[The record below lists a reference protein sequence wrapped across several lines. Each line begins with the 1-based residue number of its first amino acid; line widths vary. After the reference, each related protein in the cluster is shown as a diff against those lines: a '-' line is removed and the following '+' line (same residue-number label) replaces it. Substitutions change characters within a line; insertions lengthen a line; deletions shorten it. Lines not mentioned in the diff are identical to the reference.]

1 MRVGL
6 FLVSHAKDLPFFGPF
21 ARSYAKFAS
30 GFYRAVV
37 MVPNEDAAAFAEI
50 ATPCGLEVQGYPDLK
65 ERSFLY
71 HMVMKCRADQI
82 LTDCEFIF
90 HIDSDCVFAEPSRPE
105 NWFASS
111 GKPILLYRKFSDL
124 LEGPLK
130 PDEERSF
137 MGCTAS
143 ALEMNRGQYQW
154 KFAADFAL
162 GFPVKLETMQWMP
175 ITHHRKI
182 YGAMREHIERRF
194 SQPFETYVLG
204 CRNEFPQTFCE
215 FNTLGGIA
223 NEFFPT
229 DYAWTLLH
237 NNEFPNYKVIQSWS
251 RGGLDLPHDYPIQSG
266 GRQTPAQLFQRLGVL

>member
-6 FLVSHAKDLPFFGPF
+6 FIVSHAKDLPFFGPC

-30 GFYRAVV
+30 GFHRAVV
-37 MVPNEDAAAFAEI
+37 CVPKEDAEAFKPVAE
-50 ATPCGLEVQGYPDLK
+50 PCGIEVIAYDDLK

-71 HMVMKCRADQI
+71 HMVMKCRADLI
-82 LTDCEFIF
+82 LTDCEFVF
-90 HIDSDCVFAEPSRPE
+90 HIDSDCVFTEPSRPE
-105 NWFASS
+105 DWFVN
-111 GKPILLYRKFSDL
+111 GKPILLYRKFADL

-175 ITHHRKI
+175 IIHPRKI
-182 YGAMREHIERRF
+182 YGAMRGHIECRF
-194 SQPFETYVLG
+194 NQPFETYVLG

-223 NEFFPT
+223 IEFFQT
-229 DYAWTLLH
+229 DYIWTLLH
-237 NNEFPNYKVIQSWS
+237 DDKYPNYRIVQSWS
-251 RGGLDLPHDYPIQSG
+251 HGGFDRPHKYPAEVGGL
-266 GRQTPAQLFQRLGVL
+266 QTPAQLFQRLEVL